1 MRGMSGH
8 TWQKIARRCRRVGAG
23 LALLVVLATL
33 TAPAAGTPLV
43 RDELKVYDAGDGADA
58 NPGDGL
64 CETAVGNGVC
74 TLRAAIQEANALPG
88 PDMVTIMTTSTISL
102 TSGAGILI
110 SDDLVVQSGNPGMAF
125 ISGQLAGPSPIFAI
139 SGSGYPD
146 VRLAAL
152 DLRNAR
158 SGEVGSVVWVE
169 SGGDLTVIGCTLRSN
184 TSLLGGAIGID
195 GESGNVLVESSAFVD
210 NPDPA
215 YDGGIGVVSNRGGAI
230 FISGTPNPDNQRGLL
245 TVRGSTFNFNRAVA
259 GGGAIA
265 VVSTYWDLAIEDSSF
280 LVNGMDPGSVAD
292 GGAVEIVSSSD
303 PSLRVSARL
312 ERCSLFYNQA
322 PDGLGGAVA
331 AADAHL
337 RLVNCTLGMNDAE
350 VGGAVWVEGG
360 RITLSQSTLKDNDAE
375 VAGGGLYAEAGTT
388 VLVSAAVLD
397 GNVPVNCS
405 SAVWL
410 QGDHS
415 LSSDDSCGFLGT
427 DNLSSTPAGLGPA
440 EGGTGGRLCYPPT
453 PVSPVLDSA
462 GPGPCLDALGG
473 VVDDDQNGS
482 TRPADGDGDGFAG
495 CDRGAY
501 ETQTSSSI
509 FGDGF
514 ESGQTAAWSSTAP

>member
-1 MRGMSGH
+1 MRR
-8 TWQKIARRCRRVGAG
+8 IALCRGGVAAG
-23 LALLVVLATL
+23 QALLVALVALA
-33 TAPAAGTPLV
+33 APAAATPLV

-58 NPGDGL
+58 VPGDGI

-88 PDMVTIMTTSTISL
+88 PDMVTIMTTSTISM

-110 SDDLVVQSGNPGMAF
+110 SDDLIVQSGNPGTAF
-125 ISGQLAGPSPIFAI
+125 ISGQLAGSSPIFAI

-146 VRLAAL
+146 VRLVAL

-169 SGGDLTVIGCTLRSN
+169 SGGDLTVTGCTLRSN

-215 YDGGIGVVSNRGGAI
+215 YDGSIGVVANRGGAI

-265 VVSTYWDLAIEDSSF
+265 VVNTYWDLAVEDSSF
-280 LVNGMDPGSVAD
+280 LVNGMEAGSVAD

-312 ERCSLFYNQA
+312 ERCSLFYNDA

-331 AADAHL
+331 ATDANL
-337 RLVNCTLGMNDAE
+337 RLVNCTFGMNDAA
-350 VGGAVWVEGG
+350 VGGAVWADGG
-360 RITLSQSTLKDNDAE
+360 RLALSQTTLKDNDAGI
-375 VAGGGLYAEAGTT
+375 AGGGLYAGAGTT

-410 QGDHS
+410 EGDHS
-415 LSSDDSCGFLGT
+415 LSSDDSCGFLGSG
-427 DNLSSTPAGLGPA
+427 NLSSTPAGLDA
-440 EGGTGGRLCYPPT
+440 AAGGTGGRLSYPPT
-453 PVSPVLDSA
+453 PGSPALDSA
-462 GPGPCLDALGG
+462 GPAPCLDAFGSL
-473 VVDDDQNGS
+473 VDDDQNGS
-482 TRPADGDGDGFAG
+482 PRPADGDGDGLAG
-495 CDRGAY
+495 CDRGAH
-501 ETQTSSSI
+501 ELPAQTDPSV
-509 FGDGF
+509 FNDGF
-514 ESGQTAAWSSTAP
+514 ESGGTTAWSSTAP